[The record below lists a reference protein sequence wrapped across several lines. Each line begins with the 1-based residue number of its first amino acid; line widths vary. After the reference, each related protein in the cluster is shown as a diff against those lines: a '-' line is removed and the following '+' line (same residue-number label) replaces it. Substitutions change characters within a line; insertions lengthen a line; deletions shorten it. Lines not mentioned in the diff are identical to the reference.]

1 MDFKKN
7 YQNIEKLL
15 KISEYRKNKT
25 KKKSYLKG
33 VYIFT
38 KTRDTEYHKIGLAAG
53 EGGIFQRLRYYTI
66 CYPAPKEYIL
76 EFCITTKTRKEPKR
90 LEKLFHNDPAFKKYK
105 NEKASQEWVKI
116 LDGMGGLS
124 KIEQAEDMSVGR
136 SKDKFNRL
144 IVDILDKNRNAW
156 EYVIAFGKDGVLV
169 KKNDEQLDEIQDAY
183 VRVNLPKITDK
194 NVKEFFKDRDETF
207 FVWTSEN
214 KVVKVGDEINVEGEG
229 EAVVES
235 LKKETNGSTTA
246 CIKFPDEETCTTVN
260 DFYNDIEFSDEV
272 KEQTPEPTQDLY
284 DNYKVGDVIA
294 ILAPKRTRRGRGR
307 SFYLAK
313 IHKFYTERSK
323 KKYAMVKVQF
333 YDNKKED
340 GAYVLE
346 FEKKDGKGVGK
357 PILHA
362 VYRDSV
368 MSKVQTVKGMRGK
381 LTKDELQRLRGL
393 AREANNL

>member
-1 MDFKKN
+1 
-7 YQNIEKLL
+7 L
-15 KISEYRKNKT
+15 T
-25 KKKSYLKG
+25 
-33 VYIFT
+33 
-38 KTRDTEYHKIGLAAG
+38 
-53 EGGIFQRLRYYTI
+53 
-66 CYPAPKEYIL
+66 
-76 EFCITTKTRKEPKR
+76 
-90 LEKLFHNDPAFKKYK
+90 HNDPAFKKYK

-156 EYVIAFGKDGVLV
+156 EYVIAFGKEGVMV

-194 NVKEFFKDRDETF
+194 NVKDFFKDRDETF

-229 EAVVES
+229 KAVVES

-272 KEQTPEPTQDLY
+272 KGQTPGPTQ